1 MPTATIDDA
10 YGTPSVTITTS
21 GTNLEKVFN
30 FEFKNLKGKPGTDGT
45 NASEIKFYQIKQEA
59 PTTDALKGESNLV
72 FNCIIPT
79 ANNPF
84 ATSGDGSNEADW
96 EKVFTW
102 LQSIDCTANNTTS
115 TSGTAAGA
123 FGTIDYDF
131 ASTRYYPASGLIT
144 LTYDMST
151 QGIEGTGTPAAFSP
165 LSNFYGGN
173 ELNSSIMKLLTP
185 TDNSV
190 TQIVR
195 APIFG
200 IVADNTATDVSSQ
213 SLGILFTYD
222 ILTQCTRDALNNMS
236 GTLSSISSENENA
249 LAAALAALLPYL
261 SFQTTKAVGIYWAP
275 VQAIASAGTTE
286 ALRIHEITSIT

>member
-1 MPTATIDDA
+1 M
-10 YGTPSVTITTS
+10 
-21 GTNLEKVFN
+21 
-30 FEFKNLKGKPGTDGT
+30 
-45 NASEIKFYQIKQEA
+45 
-59 PTTDALKGESNLV
+59 V

-102 LQSIDCTANNTTS
+102 LQSIDCTANKHTS
-115 TSGTAAGA
+115 MSGTTAGA

-131 ASTRYYPASGLIT
+131 ASSRYYPASGLIT
-144 LTYDMST
+144 LTYDMNE

-165 LSNFYGGN
+165 LSNFYSGN
-173 ELNSSIMKLLTP
+173 ELNQSIMKLLTP
-185 TDNSV
+185 TGDPV

-200 IVADNTATDVSSQ
+200 IVADNTAADLSSQ

-222 ILTQCTRDALNNMS
+222 IITQGTRDALNNIS
-236 GTLSSISSENENA
+236 GTLGSISETEN
-249 LAAALAALLPYL
+249 ALAALLPYL